1 MAQYDSAYKLLFSH
15 PDLVRDLLRGFVP
28 EQWVQRLDFSTLE
41 KVSGQFVSD
50 DLRDRHN
57 DLLWRVRLDNDHWI
71 YLYLL
76 LEFQST
82 DDYWMAI
89 RLMTYIGLLYQDL
102 ARQRVVLPGQPLP
115 PVFPIVLYNGSARW
129 SGPLDTADLFE
140 IPADSPLAAYKPKL
154 RYFLLDERHL
164 DVTTLPKDDNL
175 VAQVLHLE
183 NSAHPQHAI
192 EAVKTL
198 QKLLHAPECDSVRRA
213 FNVWIRHTVAEKLNR
228 QANQLPSTETLEDI
242 YIMLT
247 EHTGQWSETWKR
259 EGLQQGL
266 QQGRQ
271 EGQAAL
277 LTRLAERRFG
287 PLSAADRARLE
298 AATQAQLEAWADAIL
313 TAQSLAE
320 LFTAH

>member
-1 MAQYDSAYKLLFSH
+1 MAQYDNAYKLLFSH
-15 PDLVRDLLRGFVP
+15 PDLVRDLLRGFVN
-28 EQWVQRLDFSTLE
+28 EQWVEQLDFRSLE

-57 DLLWRVRLDNDHWI
+57 DLLWRVRLNDDWL

-102 ARQRVVLPGQPLP
+102 ARQKVVLPGHPLP
-115 PVFPIVLYNGSARW
+115 PVFPIVLYNGNGRW
-129 SGPLDTADLFE
+129 SGPLDTADM
-140 IPADSPLAAYKPKL
+140 IAPTSDSPLAAYTPKL

-164 DVTTLPKDDNL
+164 NGLPLPSDDNL
-175 VAQVLHLE
+175 VTQVLHLE
-183 NSAHPQHAI
+183 NSALPQHAI
-192 EAVKTL
+192 SAVQTL
-198 QKLLHAPECDSVRRA
+198 QKLLNAPEHDMLRRA
-213 FNVWIRHTVAEKLNR
+213 FNVWIRHTIAEKLNR
-228 QANQLPSTETLEDI
+228 QPNQLPSTETLEDI

-247 EHTGQWSETWKR
+247 EHTGQWSENWKR
-259 EGLQQGL
+259 EGIQQGI

-271 EGQAAL
+271 EGQVAL
-277 LTRLAERRFG
+277 LIRQAERRFG
-287 PLSAADRARLE
+287 PLSASDRARLE
-298 AATQAQLEAWADAIL
+298 AATQAQIETWADAIL
-313 TAQSLAE
+313 TAQSLGE